1 MSMQAKI
8 NTSLVVIGF
17 LTGAACAPSGPTAVD
32 TSADQAAIHAGD
44 QAHVDAYN
52 AGNVDGIIAVYADDA
67 VLMPQDA
74 PAAVGH
80 EAIRKYYTA
89 SIASAKAAGTTTTI
103 GDYVSGASGNLG
115 WSSGTFTDAGP
126 GGVAVDTGK
135 FLSTWRKTD
144 GKWLQVR
151 DIFNMDPPLSRSAP
165 AQSSK

>member
-1 MSMQAKI
+1 MRATKRAALIATSMF
-8 NTSLVVIGF
+8 VIAG
-17 LTGAACAPSGPTAVD
+17 CAPSGPTAVD

-103 GDYVSGASGNLG
+103 GNYLSGVSDNLG
-115 WSSGTFTDAGP
+115 WSSGTFKDTGP
-126 GGVAVDTGK
+126 GGVTVDTGK
-135 FLSTWRKTD
+135 FLSTWRKTH
-144 GKWLQVR
+144 GKWFQVR
-151 DIFNMDPPLSRSAP
+151 DIFNM
-165 AQSSK
+165 